1 MYGKELQD
9 LTYRFTMRAAKHL
22 GKSSDDRWKIYDCLT
37 DAYKIRSNIVHG
49 SINNLEESKHL
60 KKSKYWSSPTEM
72 LQELSGWLRQ
82 ALQLFLM
89 DRELRS
95 LLTVNNPKKHFWA
108 KLDESIARGEDFS
121 VAEGETEI

>member
-22 GKSSDDRWKIYDCLT
+22 GKSSDDRWKI
-37 DAYKIRSNIVHG
+37 
-49 SINNLEESKHL
+49 
-60 KKSKYWSSPTEM
+60 KYWSSPTEM